1 MLAVETVDTIEEAAQ
16 AVGERSRFMAGGTLL
31 MIGVNYGSQRFDR
44 IVRTHDPRLH
54 EIRVAGER
62 IHIGAGVTMAMVA
75 ASRDLAFLASVARSV
90 GGPAI
95 RNMATVG
102 GNLFA
107 PHPYGDFTTALLAL
121 DATIVW
127 ADGREEPIET
137 VLQDR
142 RQSTGLV
149 AAVSVPRPQ
158 GDEFRF
164 LKVSRVKPKGASVMA
179 LAAWLPKT
187 AGRLDNVRVAFG
199 AMGPTALRAKACE
212 AALNGTNLDE
222 RSIEPAL
229 QAATEGLS
237 PLDDPLASGW
247 YRREVAP
254 VHLKRLLLSER
265 RL

>member
-1 MLAVETVDTIEEAAQ
+1 MLSVETFETIEEAAG

-31 MIGVNYGSQRFDR
+31 MVAVNYGNQGFDR
-44 IVRTHDPRLH
+44 IVRTSDRRLG
-54 EIRVAGER
+54 EISNAGDRV
-62 IHIGAGVTMAMVA
+62 HIGAGVTMAKVA
-75 ASRDLAFLASVARSV
+75 ASRDLAFLAPAARSV

-95 RNMATVG
+95 RNRATVG

-107 PHPYGDFTTALLAL
+107 PHPYGDFATALLAL
-121 DATIVW
+121 DATVHW

-137 VLQDR
+137 VLQNR
-142 RQSTGLV
+142 GQSIGLA

-158 GDEFRF
+158 ADEFRF
-164 LKVSRVKPKGASVMA
+164 LKVARVKPKGASVMA
-179 LAAWLPKT
+179 LAAWLPKS
-187 AGRLDNVRVAFG
+187 AGRLENTRIAFG
-199 AMGPTALRAKACE
+199 AMGATAARVKACE

-222 RSIEPAL
+222 RGIEPAL

-237 PLDDPLASGW
+237 PQDDALASGW

-254 VHLKRLLLSER
+254 IHLKRLLIPER